1 MTPVVGFD
9 GPILPFGA
17 NYDQW
22 PTSYTSHHTNDGAEI
37 FIFTLIVVPILGG
50 LFDLIVK
57 IAFRVATYGLH
68 ASFERKNIIL
78 FRFRIAAALIAIP
91 LVLWLLSAPR
101 ANCQSLDAQT
111 EVWNILAA
119 KGHDVIN
126 EKYSKL
132 FAALKE
138 QKDGSENAKQ
148 SETEIFGRYRDEL
161 NQYNTE
167 MHRFYPYVLDD
178 IRTVS
183 RKLYLNAVTCAA
195 KVKIDTPSISAHKE
209 FEYEI
214 HETNF
219 GKLRITVNF

>member
-1 MTPVVGFD
+1 MDPLEAASIVC
-9 GPILPFGA
+9 A
-17 NYDQW
+17 
-22 PTSYTSHHTNDGAEI
+22 
-37 FIFTLIVVPILGG
+37 LIVLLIFANLI
-50 LFDLIVK
+50 DLIAK
-57 IAFRVATYGLH
+57 IAFRVATYGLR

-78 FRFRIAAALIAIP
+78 RRFRIAAALIAIA
-91 LVLWLLSAPR
+91 LVVQQLSSVSAPR
-101 ANCQSLDAQT
+101 ANCQRLDTQT
-111 EVWNILAA
+111 EVWKILAA

-161 NQYNTE
+161 NRYNTE

-195 KVKIDTPSISAHKE
+195 KAKIDTPSISAHKE
-209 FEYEI
+209 FEYEV
-214 HETNF
+214 HET
-219 GKLRITVNF
+219 GRGTLETTVNF